1 MIRLQ
6 WKDHCPYQ
14 PSISSIASLMVQ
26 LSPVVK
32 GSSSSG
38 IDCQLNL
45 AITVPLRPTMNF
57 SQLLGIL
64 AKAAPST
71 FHPANASSLLFA
83 LESDLLRFSLPFE
96 DTTRKV
102 DVFIPTNCKEK
113 KDLKVL
119 YMHDGQMLFDSTT
132 TWNKQE
138 WGVDETMSMLLE
150 KKQIRNCI
158 IVGIWNGGK
167 TRHADYMP
175 QKPFE
180 SLSAGFRDSIYDAQR
195 SNGQSVFQDETVQSD
210 KYLQF
215 IVAELKPFIDQT
227 YATLSDQKNT
237 FIAGSSMGGLVS
249 MYAICEYPNVFGG
262 AACLST
268 HWPGIFMVESNPIPD
283 AFVQYL
289 DNNLPDRKTRKI
301 YFDYGTVALDSL
313 YPPFQAK
320 ADEVMKKHGWKNKQW
335 ITLEFPGADHCE
347 SAWKARLDK
356 PLGFLLK

>member
-1 MIRLQ
+1 MQNAQAQLPQ
-6 WKDHCPYQ
+6 V
-14 PSISSIASLMVQ
+14 ASGKLV
-26 LSPVVK
+26 
-32 GSSSSG
+32 
-38 IDCQLNL
+38 
-45 AITVPLRPTMNF
+45 RHENF
-57 SQLLGIL
+57 ASQYVTSRHVDIW
-64 AKAAPST
+64 
-71 FHPANASSLLFA
+71 
-83 LESDLLRFSLPFE
+83 LPE
-96 DTTRKV
+96 GYDG
-102 DVFIPTNCKEK
+102 KEK
-113 KDLKVL
+113 FAVL
-119 YMHDGQMLFDSTT
+119 YMHDGQMLYDGSIS
-132 TWNKQE
+132 WNKQA
-138 WGVDETMSMLLE
+138 WDVDDILGSMMKNGKARNTIVVGV
-150 KKQIRNCI
+150 
-158 IVGIWNGGK
+158 WNGGA
-167 TRHADYMP
+167 TRHADYFP

-180 SLSAGFRDSIYDAQR
+180 SLSVAYRDSLMGEGKRPGGNKLFAE
-195 SNGQSVFQDETVQSD
+195 SVKSD
-210 KYLQF
+210 GYLKF
-215 IVAELKPFIDQT
+215 LVEELKPFIDKN
-227 YATLSDQKNT
+227 YATHSDVVNT
-237 FIAGSSMGGLVS
+237 FVMGSSMGGLIS